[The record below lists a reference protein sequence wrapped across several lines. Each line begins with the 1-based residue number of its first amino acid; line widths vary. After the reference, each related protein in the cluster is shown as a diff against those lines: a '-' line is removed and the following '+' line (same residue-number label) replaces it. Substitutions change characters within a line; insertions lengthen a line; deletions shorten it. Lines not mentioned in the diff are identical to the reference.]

1 MTPRSEW
8 IQALLPLAAPVPA
21 AGLAVAV
28 GALSSHA
35 LAAVAI
41 AAAVCLGARSAV
53 EFLRIQHRRDSAD
66 RWIVSHAGSRPD
78 DEVIE
83 ARIHELVAPR
93 TRTTLASTLRRI
105 AIESIAPSQVYRTA
119 VSVNRR
125 SLAAHAGELLEIAD
139 ELEDVEHPV
148 SPRGVALAHHLVTE
162 VGSPLYVPARARE
175 LTVRLAQARAAMH

>member
-1 MTPRSEW
+1 VTPRRPW

-21 AGLAVAV
+21 AALAATV
-28 GALSSHA
+28 GALSTDA

-41 AAAVCLGARSAV
+41 AAAVCLAARSAA
-53 EFLRIQHRRDSAD
+53 ELLRVQHRRAVAD
-66 RWIVSHAGSRPD
+66 RWIVSHAGTRPA
-78 DEVIE
+78 DEVID

-93 TRTTLASTLRRI
+93 TRTSLASTMRRI
-105 AIESIAPSQVYRTA
+105 AFESISPSQVYRTA

-125 SLAAHAGELLEIAD
+125 SLAAHAGELLAIAQ

-175 LTVRLAQARAAMH
+175 LTVRLAQTRSAMH